1 MPIPDEQAGPAPK
14 RETPGIAEKH
24 RSAAYD
30 LCNRRLRN
38 EITDDELDDEIR
50 KLEEDR

>member
-1 MPIPDEQAGPAPK
+1 MPIPDEQAGPVPR

-24 RSAAYD
+24 RAAVYD

-38 EITDDELDDEIR
+38 EITDDEWDDEIR
-50 KLEEDR
+50 KLEGKQ

>member
-1 MPIPDEQAGPAPK
+1 MPMPDEQAGPVPK

-24 RSAAYD
+24 RSAVYD

-38 EITDDELDDEIR
+38 EITEDEWDDEFR